1 MHVDGGSSY
10 RPKQRWVG
18 PAPTGLGDGD
28 AERSLHSCMEVWT
41 DWMDVLSE
49 VGGVGEWKEEL
60 SEVHA
65 GGTDDCRKRVG
76 DAGGGRELR
85 EGERVRACGW

>member
-1 MHVDGGSSY
+1 
-10 RPKQRWVG
+10 
-18 PAPTGLGDGD
+18 
-28 AERSLHSCMEVWT
+28 MEVWT

-76 DAGGGRELR
+76 DAGGGRG
-85 EGERVRACGW
+85 GERVRACGW

>member
-1 MHVDGGSSY
+1 MWMGAVPTGLSGKMGGARSY
-10 RPKQRWVG
+10 
-18 PAPTGLGDGD
+18 TGLGDGD

-76 DAGGGRELR
+76 DAGGGRG
-85 EGERVRACGW
+85 GEIGRACGW